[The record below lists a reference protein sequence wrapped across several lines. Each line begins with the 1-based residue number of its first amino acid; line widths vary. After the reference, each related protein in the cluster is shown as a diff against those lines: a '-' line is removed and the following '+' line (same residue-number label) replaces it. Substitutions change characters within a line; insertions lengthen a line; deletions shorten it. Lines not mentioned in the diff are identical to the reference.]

1 MADNAELRFVVT
13 ADQKSSRTAADAVPD
28 LLRHLEE
35 AGRNAGRGPLL
46 PFERTAGDEVQA
58 LFDDPAAVV
67 DAVVQLLRR
76 EQWWVGVGIGP
87 VDGPPPS
94 SARAGRGAAY
104 LAAREAVESAKTTAT
119 GICVSGGSPAVRD
132 AARRAEAAAW
142 LLAALL
148 GRRTPEGWEVAELMD
163 HGARQVDVAAQL
175 GVSPQAVS
183 RRLRVAGWAEERRGR
198 DLLGW
203 LLAQTGPV
211 QHGDSHDSHDRHGS
225 DDSEGGGG
233 DR

>member
-1 MADNAELRFVVT
+1 MVT
-13 ADQKSSRTAADAVPD
+13 ADQKSSRTAADAVPE

-35 AGRNAGRGPLL
+35 AGRHAGRGPLL
-46 PFERTAGDEVQA
+46 AFERTAGDEVQA
-58 LFDDPAAVV
+58 LFDDPDAVV
-67 DAVVQLLRR
+67 DAVVQLLRHER
-76 EQWWVGVGIGP
+76 WWVGVGLGS
-87 VDGPPPS
+87 VDGPAPS

-104 LAAREAVESAKTTAT
+104 LAAREAVESAKTTAA
-119 GICVSGGSPAVRD
+119 GICVSAASPAVSD

-163 HGARQVDVAAQL
+163 RGARQVDVAAEL

-203 LLAQTGPV
+203 LLAHSGPA
-211 QHGDSHDSHDRHGS
+211 QHQDNEDNGH
-225 DDSEGGGG
+225 SEDGEDGGGG
-233 DR
+233 EGDR